1 LEKWNTKNPVKIGHD
16 LHLMALDILGL
27 CIFGKDFNS
36 FNGSLD
42 GPLQSYQYV
51 SANIMDI
58 LSVFIPIIA
67 KLPLQKYK
75 KLDLEIDKFNTF
87 LNDYITKSRAEY
99 KETKIDGGPV
109 KKTLLDLL
117 ILANET
123 ETDKVSDQ
131 VIRDNAVIFF
141 IAGHE
146 STYSSMMY
154 EIYELGKNQDIQD
167 RARKEVDEFFDK
179 YGDNFDYQSFQDNLD
194 YITCIM
200 KEALRLH
207 PPAPAIGARC
217 TENDTVLG
225 DYWIPKGT
233 IIQPNLYAIQLSE
246 EYFDDPETFDPG
258 RFSPERK
265 HKLQKS
271 SFLAFSTGPRVCIGQ
286 NFAMLAQKILL
297 TLLLRKFTWKL
308 APNTVLK
315 NPKII
320 PILIP
325 DENLLQVLFSP
336 R

>member
-16 LHLMALDILGL
+16 LHFMALDVLGL
-27 CIFGKDFNS
+27 CIFGKDFDS

-51 SANIMDI
+51 SANVLD
-58 LSVFIPIIA
+58 LVSVFIPLFG
-67 KLPLQKYK
+67 KLPFQKFK
-75 KLDLEIDKFNTF
+75 KLDIEIAKFNTF
-87 LNDYITKSRAEY
+87 LNDYITESRVRY
-99 KETKIDGGPV
+99 KESRIRDDPV

-117 ILANET
+117 IKANET
-123 ETDKVSDQ
+123 EAEKVSDK

-154 EIYELGKNQDIQD
+154 EIYLLGKNLDIQE
-167 RARKEVDEFFDK
+167 RARKEVDEFFAK
-179 YGDNFDYQSFQDNLD
+179 YGDNFGYQSFQDNLD
-194 YITCIM
+194 YITCVM
-200 KEALRLH
+200 KETLRLF
-207 PPAPAIGARC
+207 PPGPAIGARRVDK
-217 TENDTVLG
+217 DTIVG
-225 DYWIPKGT
+225 DYSIPKGT
-233 IIQPNLYAIQLSE
+233 LIQPNIYAIHHSE
-246 EYFDDPETFDPG
+246 EYFIDPEKFDPD

-265 HKLQKS
+265 HEIQKS
-271 SFLAFSTGPRVCIGQ
+271 SFLTFGTGPRVCIGQ

-308 APNTVLK
+308 TPNTVLK
-315 NPKII
+315 IPKLI
-320 PILIP
+320 PIIIP